1 MRPVGAT
8 SDAARD
14 GACDEPRRGLL
25 RDEGGAAYAETLIA
39 FPIVL
44 MVALCVLQLALLY
57 VAQLA
62 VRHAATRAARA
73 AVVVLPDH
81 PDRYDGEPPNE
92 VDFDAVAAPELA
104 DLRFG
109 GGASLGRGSA
119 RLRAIRSAAYLP
131 LVPIAPSV
139 VLDEATQSS
148 VRTSYAQGDEAFV
161 ERAIDYGRA
170 ATAVTFPVEPESDE
184 LRDRFDPYEPVV
196 TRVTYLFHC
205 GVPLVKR
212 FVCDAALELALPGAG
227 TPQEDSS
234 YRWSFGSLARSGD
247 PHSDVAR
254 AVDELAHAE
263 SLETIAPWASRGRFL
278 VLRAEAVLPNQG
290 AGYAWD

>member
-1 MRPVGAT
+1 MRPEADGEN
-8 SDAARD
+8 DRIGIARD
-14 GACDEPRRGLL
+14 ER
-25 RDEGGAAYAETLIA
+25 GAAYAETLIA
-39 FPIVL
+39 FPIVM
-44 MVALCVLQLALLY
+44 MVALCVVQLSLLY
-57 VAQLA
+57 VARLA
-62 VRHAATRAARA
+62 VRHATSRAARA

-81 PDRYDGEPPNE
+81 PDRYEGEPPNE
-92 VDFDAVAAPELA
+92 IDYDEFARPELA

-109 GGASLGRGSA
+109 GAASLGRGSA

-139 VLDEATQSS
+139 VLDEDTQSS
-148 VRTSYAQGDEAFV
+148 VRTSYARGDESFV
-161 ERAIDYGRA
+161 EGAIDYGRA
-170 ATAVTFPVEPESDE
+170 ATAVTFPIAPGSDE
-184 LRDRFDPYEPVV
+184 LRERFDPYEPVV

-212 FVCDAALELALPGAG
+212 FICDAALELALPGAG
-227 TPQEDSS
+227 TPQEDSAF
-234 YRWSFGSLARSGD
+234 RWSFGSLARSGD
-247 PHSDVAR
+247 THSDVPR

-263 SLETIAPWASRGRFL
+263 SPETIAPWASRGRFL